1 MVFEEAINRYLVY
14 NVSMN
19 WILVALVAPLLWS
32 LLNHVD
38 KYLISKYAGHSGV
51 GGLAIFSSLF
61 AVFALPVVYLI
72 DGSVFDVTVSGAF
85 ALILSGIFFILG
97 VFLYLHALKKDDASH
112 VVPFLLLTPVCA
124 YILGIFFLD
133 EYIAGDK
140 IFGSLIALVG
150 AVILSL
156 EFDRG
161 IRVKKA
167 TTVLMISS
175 CVSLAIGDTIFK
187 FFSIDASFWQS
198 IFWNQVG
205 FVIFGLTL
213 LLIRSYR
220 KDFISVCKANTKQ
233 LVALNLGG
241 EIVQTVAT
249 VVNFYAMI
257 LAPIALV
264 LLVNYTTQPL
274 FVFIE
279 GLLITKFFPKIAKE
293 HLSKRH
299 VAQKLVSIAIMSAG
313 IYLIL
318 V

>member
-1 MVFEEAINRYLVY
+1 
-14 NVSMN
+14 MN

-85 ALILSGIFFILG
+85 ALILSGILFVFC
-97 VFLYLHALKKDDASH
+97 VFLYLHALQRDDASH
-112 VVPFLLLTPVCA
+112 VVPFWFLTPVFA
-124 YILGIFFLD
+124 YILGIFFLG
-133 EYIAGDK
+133 EHIAGDK
-140 IFGSLIALVG
+140 IIGSLITLAG
-150 AVILSL
+150 AIILSL
-156 EFDRG
+156 EFDQG

-167 TTVLMISS
+167 TAALMVASS
-175 CVSLAIGDTIFK
+175 ISLAIGDTIFK
-187 FFSIDASFWQS
+187 FFTVDASFWQS

-205 FVIFGLTL
+205 LVVFGLVL
-213 LLIRSYR
+213 LMFVRSHR

-249 VVNFYAMI
+249 IVNFYAML

-293 HLSKRH
+293 HLSRRH
-299 VAQKLVSIAIMSAG
+299 IIQKLLSIVIMSAG